1 MSFFNTIKC
10 ALGFDSDDDE
20 PEVGIDATVQPLHS
34 VPDEAAPTMQPLQ
47 EAPEAVERREIPVD
61 VIFSRV
67 VEIFNEALPD
77 FLKKSV
83 DPEAE
88 RRLLYDALDTSVKEY
103 LTSLA
108 EEAERES
115 AERWKKEKTRLYSEF
130 ETLRSKATKAEE
142 NENES
147 KTRRL
152 SAERQKRALNER
164 IHDLESQIAQ
174 LQAEH
179 EQFELENK
187 SLINKLRVNSIQEGD
202 NEVLRQEIADL
213 KARIASGAPSE
224 PEDYQETKEKLA
236 AAETGCTALKEQV
249 DEISR
254 QLEDTAARLAESQR
268 KAEEAERSREEAENR
283 VAEIEQKLN
292 SASEELAETQRTLAI
307 AEEIQAQVE
316 RFEEIKNRKDA
327 KITDLQAK
335 RDQMV
340 ERVRML
346 ENECRSLKKTIESNL
361 MSQARSE
368 SEFKSEIER
377 LRKMLSESPDQSPV
391 TPEPMPTVESKP
403 RQRRKKSQVKIS
415 AIDESLD
422 NTDWLVATPPEGTSL
437 RNSVTSDSDNQFGYQ
452 APHRKTPPDNE
463 AQMSLW

>member
-1 MSFFNTIKC
+1 MSFFNTLKR

-20 PEVGIDATVQPLHS
+20 TEEGIDATVQPFHPVS
-34 VPDEAAPTMQPLQ
+34 EEAGQ
-47 EAPEAVERREIPVD
+47 EPEPEPEVATDTERRETPVD
-61 VIFSRV
+61 VIFARV
-67 VEIFNEALPD
+67 VEVFNEALPD

-83 DPEAE
+83 DSEAE
-88 RRLLYDALDTSVKEY
+88 RKQLFEALDTSVKEY
-103 LTSLA
+103 LASLA
-108 EEAERES
+108 DEAEKKS
-115 AERWKKEKTRLYSEF
+115 AERWKNEKKRLYSEF
-130 ETLRSKATKAEE
+130 ETLRSKASKAEE

-179 EQFELENK
+179 EQYELENK
-187 SLINKLRVNSIQEGD
+187 SLVNKLRVNSIQEGD
-202 NEVLRQEIADL
+202 NDALRQEIAGL
-213 KARIASGAPSE
+213 KARIASGGQSV
-224 PEDYQETKEKLA
+224 PEDYQEIKDKLA
-236 AAETGCTALKEQV
+236 AAEAENASLREDIAGK
-249 DEISR
+249 SR
-254 QLEDTAARLAESQR
+254 QIDEMAASLDESRRKAEDTAKNDADSDKRIVELSQQLA
-268 KAEEAERSREEAENR
+268 AAN
-283 VAEIEQKLN
+283 
-292 SASEELAETQRTLAI
+292 EELAEARRTLAL
-307 AEEIQAQVE
+307 AEEIQTQVE

-327 KITDLQAK
+327 KIADLQAR
-335 RDQMV
+335 RDQML

-368 SEFKSEIER
+368 SELKAEIENLRAR
-377 LRKMLSESPDQSPV
+377 LAEAPGQPGMV
-391 TPEPMPTVESKP
+391 AEPMPAIESKP
-403 RQRRKKSQVKIS
+403 RQRRKKSQVRIS

-437 RNSVTSDSDNQFGYQ
+437 RSTSADADNQFGYQ